1 MTNIFAVTQEMKFGN
16 SQMFEFHLVSMQ
28 RVYAIDQSRRQVLG
42 PTMRNIVMHDHPHMF
57 TQLVRER
64 DSHWYGH
71 MLLNTWLKLYNAF
84 VSLQYDHPDYFRGAY
99 ARFAVVATEDS
110 CCPAHAMPILRNT
123 DIWIAELSER
133 QAANLG
139 LNKNEWQAEVEA
151 ARERIEKARTAKKEA
166 SHVG

>member
-1 MTNIFAVTQEMKFGN
+1 MTNIFAVTQEMTFHN
-16 SQMFEFHLVSMQ
+16 SEMFEFHLVKMQ
-28 RVYAIDQSRRQVLG
+28 RVYAIDQSRGQVLG

-57 TQLVRER
+57 TQLVREG

-71 MLLNTWLKLYNAF
+71 MVLKTWLKLYNAY
-84 VSLQYDHPDYFRGAY
+84 VLSQHDQPDYICGAY
-99 ARFAVVATEDS
+99 ARFAVIATEDR
-110 CCPAHAMPILRNT
+110 CCTAHALPILRNK

-139 LNKNEWQAEVEA
+139 LTKNEWQAEVEA
-151 ARERIEKARTAKKEA
+151 AKERIEKARTAKKEA